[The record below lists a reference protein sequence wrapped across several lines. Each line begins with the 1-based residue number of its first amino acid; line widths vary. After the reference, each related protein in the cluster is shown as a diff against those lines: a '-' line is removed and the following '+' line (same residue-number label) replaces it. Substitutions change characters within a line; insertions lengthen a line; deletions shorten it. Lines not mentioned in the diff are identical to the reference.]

1 VNAAR
6 RAFAAADALVGD
18 LGVIFRGL
26 MSVKDQI
33 EAKLREARLARDE
46 ATKNVIGMLKS
57 KVLLELKS
65 GSGAE
70 DNDALW
76 HDTIKSYVKQLRKTI
91 AEYEKLGDRGQQLLA
106 EARFELGF
114 CEQFVPESIDEAAT
128 EALVRQ
134 TASAHNITDP
144 KQVGKLVGLVMKTH
158 RDQVSPE
165 LLKQVATRVLA
176 GG

>member
-1 VNAAR
+1 
-6 RAFAAADALVGD
+6 
-18 LGVIFRGL
+18 

-57 KVLLELKS
+57 KILLELKS

-76 HDTIKSYVKQLRKTI
+76 LDTIKSYVKQLKKTI
-91 AEYEKLGDRGQQLLA
+91 AEYEKLGERGQQLLA
-106 EARFELGF
+106 ESKFELGF
-114 CEQFVPESIDEAAT
+114 CEQFMPSRLDEAAT
-128 EALVRQ
+128 EALVREAA
-134 TASAHNITDP
+134 TANNITDP
-144 KQVGKLVGLVMKTH
+144 KQVGKLVGMVMKNH
-158 RDQVSPE
+158 KDDVDSD
-165 LLKQVATRVLA
+165 LLKQVATRVLS

>member
-1 VNAAR
+1 
-6 RAFAAADALVGD
+6 
-18 LGVIFRGL
+18 

-76 HDTIKSYVKQLRKTI
+76 LDTLKSYAKQLKKTI
-91 AEYEKLGDRGQQLLA
+91 AEYENLGERGQQLLA
-106 EARFELGF
+106 ESQFELRF
-114 CEQFVPESIDEAAT
+114 CEQFLPTRLDEAAT
-128 EALVRQ
+128 EVLVRE
-134 TASAHNITDP
+134 AAAANNITDP
-144 KQVGKLVGLVMKTH
+144 KQVGKLVGAVMKNH
-158 RDQVSPE
+158 KDQVDSD
-165 LLKQVATRVLA
+165 LLKQVATRVLS

>member
-1 VNAAR
+1 
-6 RAFAAADALVGD
+6 
-18 LGVIFRGL
+18 

-76 HDTIKSYVKQLRKTI
+76 LDTIKSYVKQLKKTI
-91 AEYEKLGDRGQQLLA
+91 GEYEKLGDRGQQLLS
-106 EARFELGF
+106 ESQFELRF
-114 CEQFVPESIDEAAT
+114 CEQFMPTRLDEAAT
-128 EALVRQ
+128 EALVREAA
-134 TASAHNITDP
+134 TANNITDP
-144 KQVGKLVGLVMKTH
+144 KQVGKLVGAVMKTH
-158 RDQVSPE
+158 KDQVDSD

>member
-1 VNAAR
+1 
-6 RAFAAADALVGD
+6 
-18 LGVIFRGL
+18 

-65 GSGAE
+65 GSGTE
-70 DNDALW
+70 ENDALW
-76 HDTIKSYVKQLRKTI
+76 LDTIRSYAKQLKKTI
-91 AEYEKLGDRGQQLLA
+91 AEYEKLGDRGQQLLG
-106 EARFELGF
+106 EAKFELAF
-114 CEQFVPESIDEAAT
+114 CEGFIPAT
-128 EALVRQ
+128 FGERETEDLVRQ
-134 TASAHNITDP
+134 TASANNITDP

-165 LLKQVATRVLA
+165 LLKQVATRVLC

>member
-1 VNAAR
+1 
-6 RAFAAADALVGD
+6 
-18 LGVIFRGL
+18 

-57 KVLLELKS
+57 KILLELKS

-76 HDTIKSYVKQLRKTI
+76 LDTIKSYVKQLKKTI
-91 AEYEKLGDRGQQLLA
+91 AEYEKLGERGQQLLG
-106 EARFELGF
+106 EAKFELGF
-114 CEQFVPESIDEAAT
+114 CEQFMPSRLDEAAT
-128 EALVRQ
+128 EALVRE
-134 TASAHNITDP
+134 AVAANNITDP
-144 KQVGKLVGLVMKTH
+144 KQVGKLVGMVMKNH
-158 RDQVSPE
+158 KDDVDAD
-165 LLKQVATRVLA
+165 LLKQVATRVLS

>member
-1 VNAAR
+1 
-6 RAFAAADALVGD
+6 
-18 LGVIFRGL
+18 

-57 KVLLELKS
+57 KILLELKS

-76 HDTIKSYVKQLRKTI
+76 LDTIKSYVKQLKKTI
-91 AEYEKLGDRGQQLLA
+91 AEYEKLGERGQQLLA
-106 EARFELGF
+106 ESKFELGF
-114 CEQFVPESIDEAAT
+114 CEQFLPSRLDEAAT
-128 EALVRQ
+128 EALVRE
-134 TASAHNITDP
+134 AAAANNITDP
-144 KQVGKLVGLVMKTH
+144 KQVGRLVGAVMKTH
-158 RDQVSPE
+158 KDQVDSD